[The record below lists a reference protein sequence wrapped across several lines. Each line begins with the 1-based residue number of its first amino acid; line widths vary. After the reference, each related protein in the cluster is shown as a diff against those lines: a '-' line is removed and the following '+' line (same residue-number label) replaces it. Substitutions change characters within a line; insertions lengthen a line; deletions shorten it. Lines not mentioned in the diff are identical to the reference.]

1 MALYSWF
8 NRNQSTFSS
17 ISEQPEAKAAVNE
30 QTSDKQQTAW
40 VITPGNNTLNKVT
53 PNTQLIN

>member
-17 ISEQPEAKAAVNE
+17 ISEQQETKTIVNKPTSE
-30 QTSDKQQTAW
+30 KTQTTW
-40 VITPGNNTLNKVT
+40 VITSGNKTLTKDT
-53 PNTQLIN
+53 PNTQLTN

>member
-17 ISEQPEAKAAVNE
+17 ISEQPETKTTVNE
-30 QTSDKQQTAW
+30 QTSGKQQTAW
-40 VITPGNNTLNKVT
+40 VMTQENNTLNKVT

>member
-17 ISEQPEAKAAVNE
+17 ISEQPAAKTDVNE

-53 PNTQLIN
+53 PNTQLTN